1 MSQYEDGDQPATKW
15 LVRMKDKYSRRKAI
29 RNYTT
34 TAFSAGWLAGC
45 KFAIMN
51 QFNKSNMAESG
62 STCKWLCTG
71 DEVFPEMLAAIDA
84 AKRSVCLEI
93 YIFQDSPIGVRFRA
107 ALIRACQRGAKV
119 RVLVD
124 AVGSYLLPGTFWDS
138 LRSAGGEVR
147 QFNPVT
153 LKRLIIRNHRKLL
166 VCDGHVAFVGGFN
179 IATEYEGDGVKSGWC
194 DVGLKIE
201 GALVAQLE
209 LSFEA
214 MLARAKFRH
223 KRFALLRKSDAKKT
237 VALPKEQLLLSGP
250 GRGRNPFK
258 RALHMDLNRA
268 KNVQIIMAYFLPTL
282 RLRRDLMR
290 VARSGGKVQLILAG
304 KSDVFLSELAAHS
317 LYRRFLKGNIG
328 IYEYQP
334 QILHAKLIIVDDIV
348 YLGSANLDT
357 RSLRINYEL
366 MIRFENKKIADEAR
380 EIFSKNLKNCLCVTA
395 EEWRKS
401 RTFWRK
407 MKQHWACFL
416 LNHVDPYLASR
427 QWRDLP
433 D

>member
-1 MSQYEDGDQPATKW
+1 MPDRPTPSRQW
-15 LVRMKDKYSRRKAI
+15 L
-29 RNYTT
+29 
-34 TAFSAGWLAGC
+34 SAGD
-45 KFAIMN
+45 K
-51 QFNKSNMAESG
+51 
-62 STCKWLCTG
+62 
-71 DEVFPEMLAAIDA
+71 VFPAMIAAIDA
-84 AKRSVCLEI
+84 AKKSVCLEV
-93 YIFQDSPIGVRFRA
+93 YIFTDSPVGVRFRD
-107 ALIRACQRGAKV
+107 ALVGACRRGVSV

-124 AVGSYLLPGTFWDS
+124 AVGSYFLPGKFWDP
-138 LRSAGGEVR
+138 LRSAGGEIR

-166 VCDGHVAFVGGFN
+166 VCDGRVAFVGGFN

-209 LSFEA
+209 SSFDE
-214 MLARAKFRH
+214 MFGRADFRH
-223 KRFALLRKSDAKKT
+223 KRFMPLRKSGAKRV
-237 VALPKEQLLLSGP
+237 VALPKEQLLFSGP

-258 RALHMDLNRA
+258 RALHQDLKRA
-268 KNVQIIMAYFLPTL
+268 KNVQMIIAYFLPTW
-282 RLRRDLMR
+282 RLRRELMR
-290 VARSGGKVQLILAG
+290 VARHGGKVQLILAG
-304 KSDVFLSELAAHS
+304 KSDVLLSLLAAQG
-317 LYRRFLKGNIG
+317 LYRRFLHGNIE

-334 QILHAKLIIVDDIV
+334 QILHAKLIVVDDIV

-366 MIRFENKKIADEAR
+366 MIRFENKAIAKEAR
-380 EIFSKNLKNCLCVTA
+380 EIFAQNLKHCHRVTA

-401 RTFWRK
+401 HSFWRK
-407 MKQHWACFL
+407 LKQRWAYFL
-416 LNHVDPYLASR
+416 LNHLDPYLARR

>member
-1 MSQYEDGDQPATKW
+1 
-15 LVRMKDKYSRRKAI
+15 
-29 RNYTT
+29 
-34 TAFSAGWLAGC
+34 
-45 KFAIMN
+45 
-51 QFNKSNMAESG
+51 MAESY
-62 STCKWLCTG
+62 SACNWLCTG
-71 DEVFPEMLAAIDA
+71 DEIFPAMLAAIDA
-84 AKRSVCLEI
+84 AKKSVCLEI
-93 YIFQDSPIGVRFRA
+93 YVYQDCPVGVRFRD
-107 ALIRACQRGAKV
+107 ALIRACRRGASV

-124 AVGSYLLPGTFWDS
+124 AVGSYFLPAKFWDS
-138 LRSAGGEVR
+138 LRSAHGEVR

-179 IATEYEGDGVKSGWC
+179 IGTEYEGDGVKSGWS
-194 DVGLKIE
+194 DVGMKIE

-209 LSFEA
+209 LSFEE
-214 MLARAKFRH
+214 MFARAKFRH

-237 VALPKEQLLLSGP
+237 VELPKEQLLLSGP

-258 RALHMDLNRA
+258 RALHADLKRA
-268 KNVQIIMAYFLPTL
+268 KNVQIMSAYFLPTL
-282 RLRRDLMR
+282 RLRRDLTR
-290 VARSGGKVQLILAG
+290 VARRGGKVQLILAG
-304 KSDVFLSELAAHS
+304 KSDVQLSLLAAHS
-317 LYRRFLKGNIG
+317 LYRRFLKGNVG

-334 QILHAKLIIVDDIV
+334 QILHAKLIIVDDVV

-380 EIFSKNLKNCLCVTA
+380 EIVSKNLKDCLRVTA

-401 RTFWRK
+401 STFWRRL
-407 MKQHWACFL
+407 KQRWAFFL
-416 LNHVDPYLASR
+416 LNHVDPYLARR

>member
-1 MSQYEDGDQPATKW
+1 M
-15 LVRMKDKYSRRKAI
+15 
-29 RNYTT
+29 
-34 TAFSAGWLAGC
+34 
-45 KFAIMN
+45 
-51 QFNKSNMAESG
+51 SNMAESA

-71 DEVFPEMLAAIDA
+71 DEVFTEMLAAIGA
-84 AKRSVCLEI
+84 AKGSVCLEI
-93 YIFQDSPIGVRFRA
+93 YFFLDSPIGIRFRE
-107 ALIRACQRGAKV
+107 ALILACQRGAKV

-124 AVGSYLLPGTFWDS
+124 AVGSYRLPGAYWDS

-166 VCDGHVAFVGGFN
+166 VCDGRVAFIGGFN

-201 GALVAQLE
+201 GALVAPLE

-214 MLARAKFRH
+214 MFMRAKFRH
-223 KRFALLRKSDAKKT
+223 KRFALLRKSDVRKV

-258 RALHMDLNRA
+258 RALHMDLKRA

-290 VARSGGKVQLILAG
+290 MARRGGKVQLVLAG
-304 KSDVFLSELAAHS
+304 KSDVQLSLLAAHN
-317 LYRRFLKGNIG
+317 LYRRFLKGNIE

-334 QILHAKLIIVDDIV
+334 QILHAKLLIVDDIV

-366 MIRFENKKIADEAR
+366 MIRFENKTIAEEAR
-380 EIFSKNLKNCLCVTA
+380 AIFSKKLKLCHCVMA
-395 EEWRKS
+395 EEWPS
-401 RTFWRK
+401 RARSG
-407 MKQHWACFL
+407 
-416 LNHVDPYLASR
+416 VD
-427 QWRDLP
+427 
-433 D
+433 

>member
-1 MSQYEDGDQPATKW
+1 MRHSEFA
-15 LVRMKDKYSRRKAI
+15 
-29 RNYTT
+29 
-34 TAFSAGWLAGC
+34 SA
-45 KFAIMN
+45 
-51 QFNKSNMAESG
+51 
-62 STCKWLCTG
+62 CKWLCTG

-93 YIFQDSPIGVRFRA
+93 YIFQDSPIGVRFRE

-124 AVGSYLLPGTFWDS
+124 AVGSYFLPGTFWDS
-138 LRSAGGEVR
+138 LRRAGGEVR

-166 VCDGHVAFVGGFN
+166 VCDGRVAFVGGFN

-194 DVGLKIE
+194 DVGMKIE
-201 GALVAQLE
+201 GELVAHLE

-214 MLARAKFRH
+214 MFARAKFRH
-223 KRFALLRKSDAKKT
+223 KRFALLHKSAATKT
-237 VALPKEQLLLSGP
+237 VVLPKEQLLLSGP

-258 RALHMDLNRA
+258 RGLHRDLKRA

-282 RLRRDLMR
+282 RLRRDLMCVSR
-290 VARSGGKVQLILAG
+290 RGGKVQLILAG
-304 KSDVFLSELAAHS
+304 KSDVQLSLLAAHS
-317 LYRRFLKGNIG
+317 LYRRFLKGNVD

-334 QILHAKLIIVDDIV
+334 QILHAKLLIVDDIV

-357 RSLRINYEL
+357 LSLRINYEV
-366 MIRFENKKIADEAR
+366 MIRFKSKKIADEAR
-380 EIFSKNLKNCLCVTA
+380 EIFSKKLKDCHRVTA
-395 EEWRKS
+395 EEWHQS
-401 RTFWRK
+401 STFWRRL
-407 MKQHWACFL
+407 KQHWAFFL
-416 LNHVDPYLASR
+416 LNHLDPYLAR
-427 QWRDLP
+427 LQWRDLP